1 MSTPS
6 LPLNSTGAAPFSAG
20 PMAQALLDMLGRAER
35 ALEVDPRQAKVFLGQ
50 ASRLLEPTLGASK
63 IREPGLA
70 PWQERKVLRH
80 IGDHIDQ
87 PTSNQDLADLVG
99 MSVSHFA
106 RRFKGSFGVSPRDY
120 MIRGR
125 VERAKTLMR
134 DTNTSLC
141 QIALDSGFC
150 DQAHMSRLFHA
161 VVGSTPS
168 RWRREQMYALAA

>member
-1 MSTPS
+1 
-6 LPLNSTGAAPFSAG
+6 
-20 PMAQALLDMLGRAER
+20 
-35 ALEVDPRQAKVFLGQ
+35 
-50 ASRLLEPTLGASK
+50 
-63 IREPGLA
+63 
-70 PWQERKVLRH
+70 VLRH

-99 MSVSHFA
+99 LSVSHFA

-168 RWRREQMYALAA
+168 RWRREQMHALAA